1 MSHLLSQLMET
12 KVINLK
18 EPLPRVKIT
27 CGNSTIVCKHDT
39 IFGDY
44 CAYQYDPSDA
54 LLIKNVIECLK
65 QIIST
70 DA

>member
-1 MSHLLSQLMET
+1 MDT

-44 CAYQYDPSDA
+44 CAYQFDPKDA
-54 LLIKNVIECLK
+54 TLIENVMECLK
-65 QIIST
+65 QILYEN
-70 DA
+70 A